1 LRFGDSFRNALQ
13 HFEAN
18 GVEVNAF
25 EGDWSYMTE
34 DEISDNLRVFREEM
48 AKGGTREAAALKTP
62 TAKVATRSGFE
73 LTSVE
78 NVPESQ
84 EHLAE
89 QGVRRW
95 RVKALFRRQVP
106 VQKPGPPGGAP
117 AVTFLRQLLFA
128 PCALAPADHCAR
140 IYKQTARPGA
150 SVGRVSPRTGLPAMM
165 ALPPG
170 FGRCGGQR
178 GAGFPGSAPRRG
190 KHGGLSFR
198 RALR

>member
-89 QGVRRW
+89 Q
-95 RVKALFRRQVP
+95 
-106 VQKPGPPGGAP
+106 GPPGGAP